1 MLKGQYSNNIDEKGR
16 IVLPKKYRHVLEN
29 QVIVS
34 RGLDGCLSVYPLAK
48 WNEVE
53 KKLAALPTTKKQA
66 RDYARLVLSSAE
78 DLELDK
84 MGRIN
89 LPSHLIKMADLKK
102 NCIIIGLGEYLEIWD
117 EDKWSEY
124 NQNVEKSFE
133 EIAESL
139 VDFEL

>member
-1 MLKGQYSNNIDEKGR
+1 MLKGQYSNSIDAKGR
-16 IVLPKKYRHVLEN
+16 IVLPKKYRPTLNE
-29 QVIVS
+29 QVVVS
-34 RGLDGCLSVYPLAK
+34 RGLDGCLSVYPIEK
-48 WNEVE
+48 WQEIE

-66 RDYARLVLSSAE
+66 RDYARLILSSAE
-78 DLELDK
+78 DLELDN

-89 LPSHLIKMADLKK
+89 LPAHLIKLANLEK

-117 EDKWSEY
+117 ENKWNEY
-124 NQNVEKSFE
+124 NQNVEESFE